1 MGFGGEFVVY
11 GMWFIARMVAEE
23 FGKFRIDVL
32 EVVFVYLKKDEIIVV
47 YNCVEYFIE
56 WVVFMQWWSDYVLF

>member
-11 GMWFIARMVAEE
+11 GMWFIVRMVVEE

-56 WVVFMQWWSDYVLF
+56 WVVFM